1 MCLFNVRLWLII
13 MILVIIKV
21 EMFCG
26 GFLFCLFVIMV
37 MVDFFVDVIC
47 FFNVLIRV
55 NFINDEM

>member
-1 MCLFNVRLWLII
+1 

-26 GFLFCLFVIMV
+26 GFLFCLFVV
-37 MVDFFVDVIC
+37 FDYYVDVIC

-55 NFINDEM
+55 NLIINDEM